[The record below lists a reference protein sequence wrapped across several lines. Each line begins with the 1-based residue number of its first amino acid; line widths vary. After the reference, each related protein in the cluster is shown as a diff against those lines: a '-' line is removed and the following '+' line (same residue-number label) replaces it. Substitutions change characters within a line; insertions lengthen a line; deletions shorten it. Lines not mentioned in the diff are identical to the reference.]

1 MENANKK
8 NNVLKGV
15 GVAAAGAVLLGG
27 LATYAS
33 WSDST
38 NIEGGTIQSGQL
50 AVEHTDTKVQDT
62 SPARGGVAH
71 DIDLATWKA
80 VPGDQV
86 TITAGLDIAVEGDN
100 ILAALDAS
108 ALKASIP
115 QGAEDYVSYTIELQ
129 NAADNTVIASG
140 DEVDYLSIEA
150 PRDGQGD
157 EDATYDADIV
167 SDATLDNQADVN
179 AVITVNFDPDT
190 PEQVLQST
198 NLATISDG
206 PVTLKQIIGG

>member
-38 NIEGGTIQSGQL
+38 LVEGGTIQSGQL

-86 TITAGLDIAVEGDN
+86 TLTVGLDIAVEGDN

-108 ALKASIP
+108 ALEASIP

-129 NAADNTVIASG
+129 EPGGTAIASG
-140 DEVDYLSIEA
+140 DEVDWLTIEA

-167 SDATLDNQADVN
+167 SDANLDGEADVN
-179 AVITVNFDPDT
+179 AVITVDFDPDT

-206 PVTLKQIIGG
+206 PVTLEQVIGG